1 MNGVLLGTL
10 LTQCAPERD
19 SAVEQDAR
27 EDAPYETQ
35 SRSMGGEYIVK
46 RGDTLSMICREY
58 GNIFSVEELKR
69 ANGLRSDTIRVGN
82 ALRIPSLPF
91 M

>member
-19 SAVEQDAR
+19 STVEQSAS
-27 EDAPYETQ
+27 EDTHYGIQ
-35 SRSMGGEYIVK
+35 SRSMGGEYTIK
-46 RGDTLSMICREY
+46 SGDTLSKICREY
-58 GNIFSVEELKR
+58 GNIFTVEELKR
-69 ANGLRSDTIRVGN
+69 ANGLQSDTIHIGDT
-82 ALRIPSLPF
+82 LRIPSLPF